1 VQRHTGARSRAALA
15 ATTISL
21 VVASSDVR
29 AVTSYDWPQFNGD
42 ARHSGNNTSE
52 TTLSAANVGKLQR
65 LFQVTL
71 PEVADSASAVLTAV
85 PIAGGSED
93 LLFVNTK
100 QGRLMAFDARTG
112 AIVWT
117 FLHTASACSASSA
130 PCITMSSPAIDPG
143 RRFVYSYGLDGSVH
157 KHDVATGAETSGG
170 GWPAMAT
177 AKPDV
182 EKGASSLT
190 VATAHSGT
198 SYLYVAHSGYF
209 GDGGD
214 YQGHLTAINLASG
227 AQAVFNAACSNQTAH
242 FVESG
247 TPDCPSLRSGIW
259 ARAGV
264 VYDSDIDKIFAATGN
279 GDFIPSS
286 DDWGDSVLALNPDGT
301 GSAGQPIDTYTPPN
315 FQALE
320 GGDTDLGST
329 APLVLPAP
337 AGFPVAHVGVQAG
350 KDGILRLLNLDN
362 LSNQGTGPQ
371 PGRTGGELA
380 TAELSAPV
388 FTAPAAW
395 VNPADG
401 STWVFVATGS
411 SVFAY
416 QLTAGTSLGLTSKWT
431 NGSGGTS
438 PLVANNVLYL
448 ANANVIQ
455 AFSAVSGAQLWSASI
470 GNIHWESPVVAN
482 GILYI
487 LDESAHLTAFALPP
501 APAVPALPSRA
512 IGLVVAG
519 LLLLALYRTP
529 PRRPGPV
536 QSRTISRA

>member
-1 VQRHTGARSRAALA
+1 MQRQIGARSRAALV

-21 VVASSDVR
+21 VAASADVR

-52 TTLSAANVGKLQR
+52 TTLSSVNVGKLQQ
-65 LFQVTL
+65 LFQITL
-71 PEVADSASAVLTAV
+71 PEVADSAPVILSSVSTS
-85 PIAGGSED
+85 GGSKD

-100 QGRLMAFDARTG
+100 QGRLTAFDAHTG
-112 AIVWT
+112 ATVWT
-117 FLHTASACSASSA
+117 FLHTASACSPSA
-130 PCITMSSPAIDPG
+130 PCITTSSPAINPG
-143 RRFVYSYGLDGSVH
+143 RRFVYAYGLDGSVH

-170 GWPAMAT
+170 GWPEMAT

-190 VATAHSGT
+190 VATAHSGA

-209 GDGGD
+209 GDAGD

-227 AQAVFNAACSNQTAH
+227 AQTVFNAACSNQTAH

-247 TPDCPSLRSGIW
+247 TPDCPSQRSGIW

-264 VYDSDIDKIFAATGN
+264 AYDSDIDRIFAATGN

-286 DDWGDSVLALNPDGT
+286 GDWGDSVLALNPDGT
-301 GSAGQPIDTYTPPN
+301 GSGGQPIDSYTPPN

-320 GGDTDLGST
+320 DGDTDLGST

-337 AGFPVAHVGVQAG
+337 AGFPVPHVGVQAG

-380 TAELSAPV
+380 TAQLSSDV

-401 STWVFVATGS
+401 SSWVFVATGFA
-411 SVFAY
+411 VFAY
-416 QLTAGTSLGLTSKWT
+416 QLTAGSPVALTSKWT
-431 NGSGGTS
+431 NASGGTS

-448 ANANVIQ
+448 ASGSAVQ
-455 AFSAVSGAQLWSASI
+455 AFSAASGARLWSAPV
-470 GNIHWESPVVAN
+470 GNIHWQSPVVAN
-482 GILYI
+482 GVLYI
-487 LDESAHLTAFALPP
+487 LDQSAHLTAFALPA
-501 APAVPALPSRA
+501 APAVPALPGPA
-512 IGLVVAG
+512 IGLAVAG
-519 LLLLALYRTP
+519 LLLLTLHRT
-529 PRRPGPV
+529 RHKRPGPTK
-536 QSRTISRA
+536 SRTIPHA